1 MATVLDDLGTFLQ
14 TAGVG
19 TLATDLFLGIMPGE
33 PDTCVALIESPG
45 DDPVSVMTRTA
56 SKPPVE
62 RPSISILC
70 RGAKDDHNAPRVEA
84 ESIYAVIHNVVDNTL
99 SGTRYLS
106 IEARQPPFSIGRDE
120 NGRSLI
126 GFNVDIWKEPNA

>member
-14 TAGVG
+14 TAAMG
-19 TLATDLFLGIMPGE
+19 TLTEDLFLGIMPDK
-33 PDTCVALIESPG
+33 PDVCTALLLNPG
-45 DDPVSVMTRTA
+45 DDPISVMTRTA
-56 SKPPVE
+56 GKPPVE
-62 RPSISILC
+62 RPSITVLC
-70 RGAKDDHNAPRVEA
+70 RGKKNDHDVPHTKA
-84 ESIYAVIHNVVDNTL
+84 ESIYAVINNVVDTSL

-106 IEARQPPFSIGRDE
+106 IEARQPPFAVGRDE